1 MRGIMANLH
10 WRRWLALASIAAL
23 AGLAGC
29 SSRQEPWALNNITGL
44 MPPLE
49 FSLTDQ
55 DGQVVD
61 AAAYRGRLVVL
72 YFGYTHCP
80 DVCPTT
86 LATLSQA
93 IRNLGPD
100 ADKVR
105 VLFVTV
111 DPARDTPTVL
121 KQYVNAFGPG
131 FVGLRGDNAALEKL
145 TRRYRV
151 AYSLEKPDAKGNY
164 DVTHSSALFIFD
176 TDGKARLLATGSD
189 KAAPITQDLRRLLKS
204 G

>member
-1 MRGIMANLH
+1 MRRVVTGF
-10 WRRWLALASIAAL
+10 RPGRWLALASVIAL
-23 AGLAGC
+23 AGLAAC
-29 SSRQEPWALNNITGL
+29 SKQEPWALNDITGL

-49 FSLTDQ
+49 FSLSDQ
-55 DGQVVD
+55 NGQAVN
-61 AAAYRGRLVVL
+61 AATYRGRLTVL

-93 IRNLGPD
+93 IRNLGAD

-111 DPARDTPTVL
+111 DPARDTPAVL
-121 KQYVNAFGPG
+121 KRYVNAFGPA
-131 FVGLRGDNAALEKL
+131 FVGLRGDDAALEAL

-151 AYSLEKPDAKGNY
+151 AYSREKPDARGNY

-176 TDGKARLLATGSD
+176 ANGKARLLATGSD
-189 KAAPITQDLRRLLKS
+189 KAAPITQDLRRLLAS
-204 G
+204 D

>member
-1 MRGIMANLH
+1 MRGIPARLR
-10 WRRWLALASIAAL
+10 WRQWLALASLAAL
-23 AGLAGC
+23 AGLLGC
-29 SSRQEPWALNNITGL
+29 SKQQPWALNNITGL
-44 MPPLE
+44 MPSLE

-55 DGQVVD
+55 DGKVVN
-61 AAAYRGRLVVL
+61 AAAYRGQLVVL

-80 DVCPTT
+80 DVCPMT

-93 IRNLGPD
+93 IRNLGAD

-111 DPARDTPTVL
+111 DPARDTPAVL
-121 KQYVNAFGPG
+121 KRYVNAFGPA
-131 FVGLRGDNAALEKL
+131 FVGLRGDSAALETL

-176 TDGKARLLATGSD
+176 TNGKARLLATGSD
-189 KAAPITQDLRRLLKS
+189 KAAPITQDLRRLLVS